1 MGTFSV
7 KIEISDLAGQTFEEM
22 DALVDADAMMSVIPA
37 STLWRLGIQP
47 VKSAVFERASGEQVT
62 LDMGHAN
69 VRVQDKE
76 TIAWVIFGE
85 DADDVLLGS
94 HTLTGVMLGVDPS
107 AQRLIPVHGSLK
119 SPLRPRALS
128 SPR

>member
-7 KIEISDLAGQTFEEM
+7 KIRVGDLDGQKSEEM
-22 DALVDADAMMSVIPA
+22 DALVEADAMMSVVPA
-37 STLWRLGIQP
+37 STLRRLGIQP

-69 VRVQDKE
+69 VRVQGKE
-76 TIAWVIFGE
+76 TITWVIFSE
-85 DADDVLLGS
+85 DTDDVLLGS
-94 HTLTGVMLGVDPS
+94 HTLTSVMLGVDPS

-119 SPLRPRALS
+119 TPLRRHK
-128 SPR
+128 

>member
-7 KIEISDLAGQTFEEM
+7 KIQVGDIDGQTSEEM

-37 STLWRLGIQP
+37 STLRRLGIQP
-47 VKSAVFERASGEQVT
+47 VKGAVFERASGEQVT

-69 VRVQDKE
+69 VRVQGKE
-76 TIAWVIFGE
+76 AISWIIFGE
-85 DADDVLLGS
+85 ETDDVLLGS
-94 HTLTGVMLGVDPS
+94 HTLAGVMLGVDPS

-119 SPLRPRALS
+119 SPLRPR
-128 SPR
+128 PK

>member
-7 KIEISDLAGQTFEEM
+7 RIQVGDLDGQTSEEM
-22 DALVDADAMMSVIPA
+22 VALVDADAMMSVVPA
-37 STLWRLGIQP
+37 STLRRLGIQP

-69 VRVQDKE
+69 VRVQGKE
-76 TIAWVIFGE
+76 TISWVIFGE
-85 DADDVLLGS
+85 DTDDVLLGS

-107 AQRLIPVHGSLK
+107 AQRLIPVHCSLK
-119 SPLRPRALS
+119 SPLRPR
-128 SPR
+128 PK

>member
-7 KIEISDLAGQTFEEM
+7 KIQVGDLDGQTSEEM
-22 DALVDADAMMSVIPA
+22 DALVDTGTMMTMIPA
-37 STLWRLGIQP
+37 SALRQIGIQP
-47 VKSAVFERASGEQVT
+47 VKSAVFERADGEQVT

-69 VRVQDKE
+69 VRVQGKE
-76 TIAWVIFGE
+76 TITWVIFGE
-85 DADDVLLGS
+85 DTDAVLLGS

-119 SPLRPRALS
+119 SPLRPR
-128 SPR
+128 PK